1 MSRRFL
7 PRNSE
12 GGHGRAGAYPSG
24 GGCTP
29 SQNQFIWHTDRGGH
43 TQREMPQVY
52 FRNVL
57 DPQRGAEGA
66 GRNAR

>member
-1 MSRRFL
+1 MCAAYNDGVL
-7 PRNSE
+7 
-12 GGHGRAGAYPSG
+12 AWTGAYPSG
-24 GGCTP
+24 GGCEP

-52 FRNVL
+52 FRSVL
-57 DPQRGAEGA
+57 DPQRGVEGA